1 MIEDKIMN
9 REDIRLQRQTMETLE
24 FKLLVEDGRSNL
36 TQSELVLI
44 SRYLL
49 DISTELNC
57 IEKIRYLLSNW
68 GIENTL
74 QYLCGSPIKLG
85 EPSYNYTPS
94 ILFARIFDD
103 NKRSILELI
112 DATRENK

>member
-85 EPSYNYTPS
+85 EPSY

>member
-36 TQSELVLI
+36 TQCELSLI

-74 QYLCGSPIKLG
+74 QYLCSSTIKLG
-85 EPSYNYTPS
+85 EPSY

-112 DATRENK
+112 AATRENK

>member
-1 MIEDKIMN
+1 MIEDKKMN

-24 FKLLVEDGRSNL
+24 FKLLVEDRRYNL
-36 TQSELVLI
+36 TQCEVASEQALI

-74 QYLCGSPIKLG
+74 QYLCSSTIKLG
-85 EPSYNYTPS
+85 EPSY

>member
-24 FKLLVEDGRSNL
+24 FKLLVEDGRCNL
-36 TQSELVLI
+36 TATEMRILK
-44 SRYLL
+44 RYLL
-49 DISTELNC
+49 DVNTELNC

-68 GIENTL
+68 GMDDIL
-74 QYLCGSPIKLG
+74 DYLCGNSCSSDALDYRI
-85 EPSYNYTPS
+85 
-94 ILFARIFDD
+94 FARMLGD
-103 NKRSILELI
+103 NPRSILELI